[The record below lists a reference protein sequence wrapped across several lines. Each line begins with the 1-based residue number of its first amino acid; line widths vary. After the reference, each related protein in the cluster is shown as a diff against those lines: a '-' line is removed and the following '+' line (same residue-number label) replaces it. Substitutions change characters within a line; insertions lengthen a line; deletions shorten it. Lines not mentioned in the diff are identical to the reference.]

1 MDQYYNQRAINTGN
15 IYGKT
20 VSQKKYT
27 GAKTQRQEA
36 VKKQSMPRQK
46 RHHKKKIKLSV
57 VSIALIAGIGAA
69 SVPAITTLANR
80 ANNIASSKEAIE
92 IDASTQYFMENLEQN
107 AVMQSVINSENA
119 MKLQNVNNAIVTYK
133 TLKYKSDKTLS
144 EQEQYIE
151 AYKTICNSKDL
162 IIDTYEGIIK
172 TKIAEPNGIKD
183 ASKIDIEDVPDAKN
197 GVLHSPMITLPDG
210 TKINAEGKILNS
222 LASMDKTL
230 KNEIIKLYDAKG
242 IKIDLEGSKL
252 EELPVD
258 QLIQIYEDSKAFE
271 KEYSISKDNKGNLS
285 TNKTNEKENKVQA
298 KEDEPEL

>member
-1 MDQYYNQRAINTGN
+1 MDQYYNPRATNTGN

-107 AVMQSVINSENA
+107 AVMQSVISSENA

-144 EQEQYIE
+144 EQEQYLE
-151 AYKTICNSKDL
+151 AYRTICNSKDL

-172 TKIAEPNGIKD
+172 TKIAEPYGIKD
-183 ASKIDIEDVPDAKN
+183 ASKIDIEDVSDAKN

-210 TKINAEGKILNS
+210 TKINSEGKILNS